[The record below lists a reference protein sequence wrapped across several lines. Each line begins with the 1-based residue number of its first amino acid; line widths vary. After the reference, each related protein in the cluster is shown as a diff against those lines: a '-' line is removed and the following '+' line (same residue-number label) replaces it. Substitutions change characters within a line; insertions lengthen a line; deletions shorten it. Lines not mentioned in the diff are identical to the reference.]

1 MVQVNNKHRCPV
13 CNSEINAYEF
23 YMTED
28 KKQYYC
34 SVDCAKQRLGESK
47 YIKTIA
53 VTDFVLLIDI
63 VNN

>member
-1 MVQVNNKHRCPV
+1 MVQVNNKHRCSV

-28 KKQYYC
+28 KKQNFC
-34 SVDCAKQRLGESK
+34 SVDCAKQRLGNLSILK
-47 YIKTIA
+47 LLQ